1 MIPILLM
8 KFSVP
13 WRHCFKHHN
22 NANNTKNNR
31 FKCLVRHICGICSD
45 MAGRSHCKKLDFKA
59 AVVDLNIHN
68 AKPSASTASH
78 SPFPCRTIPPARQR
92 RRYEARGRHG
102 EPAARRRRRK
112 TFTPRWGPRYTNEPL
127 TLWLAGY
134 MLAKP
139 DWLFDSDRVQFFKS

>member
-13 WRHCFKHHN
+13 WRHCFKHFN
-22 NANNTKNNR
+22 NANNTKNN
-31 FKCLVRHICGICSD
+31 LVRHICGICSD

-112 TFTPRWGPRYTNEPL
+112 TFAPRWRPGYTNEPL

-139 DWLFDSDRVQFFKS
+139 DWLFDSDRVQFF